1 MIRKI
6 IWPNTF
12 EKGNPF
18 GGKDGTRFLSLTFH
32 SKVYEE
38 ISPEELKALE
48 ILYEICS
55 VNKIDVMSFDGK
67 IYPKI
72 VFRELDNSEENAV
85 TVINE
90 EAQTI
95 QFTGIY
101 PSRISKDRIIWI
113 MGMYSSSRQHEFNN
127 AREEIIQA
135 EAHYALRRDIFV
147 STSPFLLKNRDKLD
161 ELNIHSPL
169 EALKVVGLY
178 MRCQNEHEWI
188 SELKGKVQF
197 LASNNSY
204 FEYFAR
210 GFLPANWRFLR
221 YIPDF
226 LEAED
231 ERYLGISV
239 VNRCSSALQARDE
252 LAKLFY
258 MPEEYGS
265 SDKRTYHFDYL
276 TLLLTGALDAL
287 ALILNRLYSLQL
299 QPSECSFS
307 PFRGKFNKT
316 LISKTESL
324 SIVQLIEDAPTKSFL
339 KILYRL
345 RNRIHSV
352 SLDESISVP
361 QDNMDE
367 LFNWIYDFD
376 ADDHCGMSKR
386 KVMAYINNDP
396 PVPRYDIKIDKYLL
410 SSKLLTETFIFID
423 RVMDLSAPKDVD
435 GDPPSSMLQYIER
448 YKYFG

>member
-18 GGKDGTRFLSLTFH
+18 GGNDGVRSLSLTFH

-48 ILYEICS
+48 ILYEICN

-67 IYPKI
+67 VYPKI
-72 VFRELDNSEENAV
+72 ILGEPENPEGCAI

-90 EAQTI
+90 EEQPL
-95 QFTGIY
+95 QFTGID
-101 PSRISKDRIIWI
+101 PTRISKDQIIWI
-113 MGMYSSSRQHEFNN
+113 MGMFNSSRQYEFDN

-147 STSPFLLKNRDKLD
+147 TTSPFLLKNRDKLA
-161 ELNIHSPL
+161 ELNIRSPL

-188 SELKGKVQF
+188 SELKDNVRF
-197 LASNNSY
+197 LSSNHSY
-204 FEYFAR
+204 FEYFTR

-221 YIPDF
+221 YIRAF
-226 LEAED
+226 LKAKD

-239 VNRCSSALQARDE
+239 LNRCSSALQARDE
-252 LAKLFY
+252 LARLFY

-265 SDKRTYHFDYL
+265 SDKRAYHFDYL
-276 TLLLTGALDAL
+276 TLLLTGALDSL
-287 ALILNRLYSLQL
+287 SLILNRLYSLDL
-299 QPSECSFS
+299 QPNACSFS
-307 PFRGKFNKT
+307 PFGEKFSKRLKT
-316 LISKTESL
+316 KPEALI
-324 SIVQLIEDAPTKSFL
+324 IIRLIEDIRTKSFL

-345 RNRIHSV
+345 RNRIHSI
-352 SLDESISVP
+352 SLDESMSVP
-361 QDNMDE
+361 QDNIDE
-367 LFNWIYDFD
+367 LLDWIYDFD
-376 ADDHCGMSKR
+376 PEDHCGMSKQ
-386 KVMAYINNDP
+386 KVMAYINNNP
-396 PVPRYDIKIDKYLL
+396 PVPHYDIKIDKYLL
-410 SSKLLTETFIFID
+410 SSKLLTEAFVFID
-423 RVMDLSAPKDVD
+423 RVMDLTAPKDVD
-435 GDPPSSMLQYIER
+435 GNPPSDMLQYIER
-448 YKYFG
+448 YKYLG